1 MSVTSHVQRF
11 QDPSHFIVILVQ
23 ICSGIRNKSAP
34 ESQRD
39 LVLEDDFFGETRVG
53 IDLFFGEQNIAP
65 ILFAKSLQLRIKE
78 RRLAVSRI

>member
-1 MSVTSHVQRF
+1 M
-11 QDPSHFIVILVQ
+11 ILVQ
-23 ICSGIRNKSAP
+23 ICGGFRNKSAP

-53 IDLFFGEQNIAP
+53 ADLFFGEQNIAP
-65 ILFAKSLQLRIKE
+65 ILFAEPLQLRIKE